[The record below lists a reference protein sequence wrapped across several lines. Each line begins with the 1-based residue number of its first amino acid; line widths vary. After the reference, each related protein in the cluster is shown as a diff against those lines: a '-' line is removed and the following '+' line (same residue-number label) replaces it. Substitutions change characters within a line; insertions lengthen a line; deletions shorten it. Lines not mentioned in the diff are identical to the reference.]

1 MDHGMMRGASL
12 KGLSRIAD
20 NPSRHLQQIAAE
32 MDHYDTREKIDRV
45 LDELDFIH
53 ELVDPDAQPKV
64 TEVTN
69 ALMERYRALG
79 G

>member
-1 MDHGMMRGASL
+1 MHGVVLGGGM

-20 NPSRHLQQIAAE
+20 NPSRHLQKIAAE
-32 MDHYDTREKIDRV
+32 IDSYDTRDKIDRI

-53 ELVDPDAQPKV
+53 ELVDPDMQPKV

-69 ALMERYRALG
+69 ALMERYRVLG